1 MHLRIYTSE
10 NICYNPQR
18 KKADI
23 AMTVSTLEEKYL
35 NQISRLL
42 PFFSKQLNAYRLQC
56 PYCQLGSNDHKGRQM
71 TASRCK
77 GFFYSNGNAL
87 NYKCHRCGVGKQFHT
102 FLEDHFPLTYLD
114 YVAERDGLGLTGKGT
129 NAPTLSNAAQRVAG
143 RLAGPSAE
151 ADGGMGSERQETTGS
166 GDGDAG
172 GSSQNQQ
179 ISAPPQPPI
188 TKLPR
193 LTPQQQAGCSARL
206 AHKVKQHRQHKHR
219 DPAARYLQD
228 RVPGQ

>member
-1 MHLRIYTSE
+1 
-10 NICYNPQR
+10 
-18 KKADI
+18 
-23 AMTVSTLEEKYL
+23 MTISTIEEKYL
-35 NQISRLL
+35 NHIGGLL
-42 PFFSKQLNAYRLQC
+42 PFFSKQLNACRLQC
-56 PYCQLGSNDHKGRQM
+56 PYCQLGSKDHKGHPM

-102 FLEDHFPLTYLD
+102 FLEDHFPLTFFD
-114 YVAERDGLGLTGKGT
+114 YVAEREALGLTGKGS
-129 NAPTLSNAAQRVAG
+129 NAPSLSNAAERVAG

-151 ADGGMGSERQETTGS
+151 TDSGMVSESEETACRGN
-166 GDGDAG
+166 GDAG
-172 GSSQNQQ
+172 ESNQNPQVSTPSQ
-179 ISAPPQPPI
+179 PLI

-206 AHKVKQHRQHKHR
+206 AHRVKQSQQRKHR

-228 RVPGQ
+228 

>member
-1 MHLRIYTSE
+1 
-10 NICYNPQR
+10 
-18 KKADI
+18 
-23 AMTVSTLEEKYL
+23 MTISTIEEKYL
-35 NQISRLL
+35 NHISGLL
-42 PFFSKQLNAYRLQC
+42 PFFSEQLNAYRFQC
-56 PYCQLGSNDHKGRQM
+56 PYCQLGSKDHKGRPM

-102 FLEDHFPLTYLD
+102 FLQDHFPSTFLE

-129 NAPTLSNAAQRVAG
+129 NAPTFSNAALRVAG
-143 RLAGPSAE
+143 RVTGPSAE
-151 ADGGMGSERQETTGS
+151 ADEGMESERQETIGS

-172 GSSQNQQ
+172 GSNQNSK
-179 ISAPPQPPI
+179 ISAPPQPLI

-206 AHKVKQHRQHKHR
+206 AHKVKQSRQRKHI
-219 DPAARYLQD
+219 DPAAQYLND
-228 RVPGQ
+228 RDPGQ